1 MSKLSNY
8 IYSNVK
14 EIINFLETVNDK
26 INNKDTSSLQFL
38 ENDLEGILSSASG
51 EGARKFVD
59 SLGFFEK
66 MSVISEAKTLKARMD
81 NLNSRLSNPS
91 LYIDTCKLGM
101 EIIKEDFSDQ
111 EKIIK
116 FYKNYDECKYYKD
129 KFLDLLAK

>member
-8 IYSNVK
+8 VYSNVK
-14 EIINFLETVNDK
+14 EIISLLETVNER
-26 INNKDTSSLQFL
+26 ITNKDASNLQFL

-51 EGARKFVD
+51 EGARKFVE

-66 MSVISEAKTLKARMD
+66 MSVISEAKTLKIRMD
-81 NLNSRLSNPS
+81 NLNSRLSSSS

-116 FYKNYDECKYYKD
+116 FYKNYDECNYYKD
-129 KFLDLLAK
+129 KFLNLLAE

>member
-8 IYSNVK
+8 MYSNVK

-26 INNKDTSSLQFL
+26 INNKDASNLQFL

-66 MSVISEAKTLKARMD
+66 MSVISEAKTLKIRMD

-129 KFLDLLAK
+129 KFLDLLFR